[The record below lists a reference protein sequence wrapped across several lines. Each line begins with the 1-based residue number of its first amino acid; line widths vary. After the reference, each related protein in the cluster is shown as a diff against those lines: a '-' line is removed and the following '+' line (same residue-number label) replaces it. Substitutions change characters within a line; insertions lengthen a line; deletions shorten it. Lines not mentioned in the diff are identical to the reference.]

1 MTVVSSTSSKPFKP
15 ISQLNV
21 SVLAGGIGEER
32 AVSLKSGECISQALN
47 EEGVN
52 TKIEDIRPDH
62 LNALDFDSTDVFFLA
77 LHGKFGEDGQLQ
89 AIMEQRSLIY
99 TGSGP
104 EASRLAFDKMAG
116 KEKFQAV
123 NVNTPGAFLFDPDF
137 SFDKFQKQVI
147 WNSDKF
153 VIKPIRQ
160 GSSVGVSIID
170 GLDAA
175 FETAIKVHKEF
186 GDCMIEQHISGS
198 EITVGILCGQALPII
213 EIRPKEAFY
222 NYHSKYVDEQTD
234 YLFDTISEDSLVS
247 AIQQD
252 ALNCFNA
259 LGCRD
264 FGRVDFIL
272 GEDGIA
278 YALEIN
284 TIPGFTTHSL
294 LPKAARKNGLS
305 MGQLCV
311 KIIKAAIENKS

>member
-1 MTVVSSTSSKPFKP
+1 MTVVPSTSSKTSKP

-32 AVSLKSGECISQALN
+32 AVSLKSGECIWQSLN

-62 LNALDFDSTDVFFLA
+62 LSALDVDSTDVFFLA

-89 AIMEQRSLIY
+89 AIMEEKNLIY

-104 EASRLAFDKMAG
+104 EASRLAFDKIAG

-123 NVNTPGAFLFDPDF
+123 NVNTPEAFLFDPNF
-137 SFDKFQKQVI
+137 SFDEFKKHLS
-147 WNSDKF
+147 WDSHKF
-153 VIKPIRQ
+153 VIKPIKQ
-160 GSSVGVSIID
+160 GSSVGVSIVD
-170 GLDAA
+170 GFDSA
-175 FETAIKVHKEF
+175 FETASKTHHEF
-186 GDCMIEQHISGS
+186 GDCMIEQHISGR

-222 NYHSKYVDEQTD
+222 NYHSKYIDEQTD
-234 YLFDTISEDSLVS
+234 YLFDTITEASL
-247 AIQQD
+247 AADIQQD

-294 LPKAARKNGLS
+294 LPKAAGKNGLA